1 MKKTFLVIGLVFL
14 FNACSSSDDGKSAV
28 VSNDVVERP
37 SVELVYVDSCFAHY
51 ESDNPTAGVKS
62 FLAVKKDDFYTVR
75 VLGVTQCPPAEKPDY
90 LEYSYEDDTLVL
102 NIDKMNRSYDVTCS
116 CMFWADVL
124 IKGNLSFDKI
134 QISGNVFS
142 VLENDL

>member
-1 MKKTFLVIGLVFL
+1 MKEVYFMIGLVFL
-14 FNACSSSDDGKSAV
+14 FYACSSPDEGKSAL
-28 VSNDVVERP
+28 VSNDIEGRP
-37 SVELVYVDSCFAHY
+37 SVELVSVDSCFTEY